1 MWVTLK
7 RILKSG
13 FISFWRNSFV
23 SFASIYVMVVTLF
36 VIGSLIFF
44 SAILDT
50 VLAYTKDKVDVNVY
64 FVTKATEESI
74 LALKK
79 SVEALPE
86 VEEVSYSTREQELA
100 DFRKRHENDQLT
112 LQALDE
118 LGENPLGAALAIK
131 TKEPSQYEGVAKFLT
146 EQGTAQSDGSSI
158 VDKVNYYQN
167 KDVIDQLTRIIN
179 AAETAGTIV
188 TVVFVCASVLITF
201 NTIRL
206 AIYVSREEIGIMRL
220 VGASNFYARGPF
232 IVEGMMYGIFAAVIV
247 LVLFWIIT
255 FYLGEKTENFFGD
268 MNINVFTYYVSNF
281 ANIFFV
287 VVFSGIGLGAVS
299 SWLAVRKYLKV

>member
-1 MWVTLK
+1 
-7 RILKSG
+7 
-13 FISFWRNSFV
+13 
-23 SFASIYVMVVTLF
+23 MVVTLF

-50 VLAYTKDKVDVNVY
+50 VLTYTKDKVDVNVY
-64 FVTKATEESI
+64 FVTSASEESI
-74 LALKK
+74 LALKRA
-79 SVEALPE
+79 VEALPE
-86 VEEVSYSTREQELA
+86 VELVEYSTREQELDA
-100 DFRKRHENDQLT
+100 FRKRHENDQLT

-131 TKEPSQYEGVAKFLT
+131 TKEPSQYEGVAEFLT
-146 EQGTAQSDGSSI
+146 EQGTVQSDGSSI

-167 KDVIDQLTRIIN
+167 KEVIDQLTRIIA
-179 AAETAGTIV
+179 AAETTGMIVTIV
-188 TVVFVCASVLITF
+188 FIFASVLITF

-232 IVEGMMYGIFAAVIV
+232 VIEGMMYGAFAAVIV

-255 FYLGEKTENFFGD
+255 FWLGSKTEVFFGE
-268 MNINVFTYYVSNF
+268 MNINIFSYYVSNF
-281 ANIFFV
+281 AKIFFV
-287 VVFSGIGLGAVS
+287 IVLSGVGLGAVS